1 MSAQPGAAAAVGR
14 PALQLKVFT
23 SPTRPIG
30 GAGNRTFSPITST
43 LVFGD
48 ADAVLVDAQFLKED
62 VHALGDMIEAAGRR
76 LTTIFVTH
84 GHGDH
89 YFGAG
94 HLARR
99 FPGARIVAVP
109 GVVGYIEAHRAHDG
123 RTRSAMFGD
132 QVEVPTAIPSA
143 LDGGVISLEGHELK
157 VIEVG
162 QGDIAP
168 TAVLH
173 VPSLDAVIAGDVA
186 YNGIHQMLGFS
197 GPADWEKWIG
207 SVEGLRRLGPR
218 IVIAGHKKPE
228 AADDQAERILDGT
241 CAYIRD
247 FAEAAG
253 SAASAGALVG
263 VMQAKYPGHGN
274 LTTLLYSADAAMKA
288 RSH

>member
-1 MSAQPGAAAAVGR
+1 MSAQPGSAASVGR

-30 GAGNRTFSPITST
+30 GAGSRTFSPVTST

-48 ADAVLVDAQFLKED
+48 ADAVLVDAQFLTED
-62 VHALGDMIEAAGRR
+62 VYALGDMIEGVGRR

-84 GHGDH
+84 GHADH

-109 GVVGYIEAHRAHDG
+109 GVVGYIEAHRGQDV
-123 RTRSAMFGD
+123 RTWSAMFGD
-132 QVEVPTAIPSA
+132 QVEVPAAIPSA
-143 LDGGVISLEGHELK
+143 LDGDVISLEGHELK

-162 QGDIAP
+162 QGDISP

-173 VPSLDAVIAGDVA
+173 VPSLDALIAGDVA
-186 YNGIHQMLGFS
+186 YNQIHQMLGFS
-197 GPADWEKWIG
+197 GPVDWEKWIE
-207 SVEGLRRLGPR
+207 SVEVLRRLGPR

-228 AADDQAERILDGT
+228 AADDQAEHILDGT

-253 SAASAGALVG
+253 SAASAEALVG